1 MAGEHSQA
9 KAIEEQHAALLRH
22 WEQLLEASRV
32 HRQKLL
38 EKQLPLQKVR
48 KEGTERGEGQI
59 IIKAHLTEIC

>member
-1 MAGEHSQA
+1 
-9 KAIEEQHAALLRH
+9 LLRH